1 MSDFS
6 PGTVSYSLPLLP
18 CCPLWKEVTVHSRPS
33 RRVELCAVF
42 LRTEYLDKLFGIWH
56 GGFVSSLFIYS
67 AINLC
72 QYGFMGIYT
81 LRYKPIMLYFIAR
94 LVQLLP
100 LGALS
105 VGSCVLLTHQLSVSF
120 YFEHFLTFWHYRM
133 LQPHLAYFLPQS
145 LNIFPFFQAAVV
157 PFIGEWY

>member
-1 MSDFS
+1 MFVRFS

-33 RRVELCAVF
+33 RRVELCAIF

-105 VGSCVLLTHQLSVSF
+105 VGSCVLLCICCPPPLPPPIIMDGVFKHR
-120 YFEHFLTFWHYRM
+120 LTSGHY
-133 LQPHLAYFLPQS
+133 
-145 LNIFPFFQAAVV
+145 
-157 PFIGEWY
+157 